1 MPCLAHISERSI
13 PLSERTRRFLAA
25 SRLGV
30 EESIDTGA
38 VQATQIMR
46 IGGRMLSETLVVMV
60 RAVIGFFTLLIY
72 TRMLGKQQLSQLTYF
87 DYILG
92 ITIGSMAAA
101 LTTDLSSTAWPHWVG
116 LTVWTAAGLAMQWVT
131 LKWRFASKY
140 IDGEPTV
147 VIMNGKIME
156 GAMRKLRYRA
166 SDLMEQLRVKD
177 VFDIGEV
184 EFAILETNGTL
195 SVLRKT
201 QFQPVTRSDM
211 NVSAQYQGIG
221 TELIYSGV
229 VFDQNLKQVHL
240 DRSWLDAELRKKG
253 IHDSRDV
260 FLAVLDTSGNLYV
273 DKYRDRVESPVD
285 TGDFPG
291 PY

>member
-1 MPCLAHISERSI
+1 VKLSTGFAAAARGH
-13 PLSERTRRFLAA
+13 SERTRRFLAA

>member
-1 MPCLAHISERSI
+1 M
-13 PLSERTRRFLAA
+13 
-25 SRLGV
+25 
-30 EESIDTGA
+30 
-38 VQATQIMR
+38 QATQIMR
-46 IGGRMLSETLVVMV
+46 IGGNTLSETLVVMV

-92 ITIGSMAAA
+92 ITIGSIAAA

-116 LTVWTAAGLAMQWVT
+116 LTAWTAAGLTMQWVT

-195 SVLRKT
+195 SVLKKT

-211 NVSAQYQGIG
+211 SISTQYQGIG

-229 VFDQNLKQVHL
+229 IFDQNLRQVHL
-240 DRSWLDAELRKKG
+240 DRSWLDAELGKKG
-253 IHDSRDV
+253 IQDSRDV

-273 DKYRDRVESPVD
+273 DTYHDRVENPVD
-285 TGDFPG
+285 TGDYPG

>member
-1 MPCLAHISERSI
+1 M
-13 PLSERTRRFLAA
+13 
-25 SRLGV
+25 
-30 EESIDTGA
+30 
-38 VQATQIMR
+38 QIML
-46 IGGRMLSETLVVMV
+46 IGGRTLSETLVVMV

-72 TRMLGKQQLSQLTYF
+72 TRILGKQQLSQLTYF

-92 ITIGSMAAA
+92 ITIGSIAAA

-116 LTVWTAAGLAMQWVT
+116 LTAWTAAGLTMQWVT

-184 EFAILETNGTL
+184 EFTILETNGTL
-195 SVLRKT
+195 SVLKKT
-201 QFQPVTRSDM
+201 QFQPITRSDM
-211 NVSAQYQGIG
+211 SISTEYQGIG

-229 VFDQNLKQVHL
+229 IFDQNLEQVHL
-240 DRSWLDAELRKKG
+240 DRSWLDAQLRKKG
-253 IHDSRDV
+253 ILDSRDV

-273 DKYRDRVESPVD
+273 DTYREHVESPVD
-285 TGDFPG
+285 TGDFLG